1 MNKGFKV
8 SRRDL
13 ARLITAGA
21 VGLGVLRTS
30 LAAAAAAAPASPEPG
45 MKFGLRWSSNPTD
58 QDLLFLKQIG
68 ATHVSVTIPIPPS
81 SDITQLR
88 LPTLD
93 QLLAIKAR
101 YESAGLKV
109 HKFMGPLMIP
119 PKEVVLNL
127 PGRDHAID
135 LYKQWI
141 QVNSQAGFYC
151 VGASYMLTSVWQS
164 GKVATRFAPTREF
177 DASAPSFQNGYER
190 DKPAFGRDY
199 SRDEIIANYNY
210 FIRQIAP
217 VAERAGV
224 AIAFHPDDV
233 PVYDKL
239 AGVPRIFNNFS
250 EIKERLAA
258 ANSPNVGMILC
269 CGVWIEGGAD
279 MGCSVEDAVRYFV
292 SNHRVWE
299 IHFRNVSSTL
309 PKFNEAFMD
318 NGVYDMYKIMKT
330 VYDSGYR
337 ELIHYDHTPDMVGA
351 PYAYPAYA
359 FGYMHACYQRAVAG
373 SPVTG
378 RA

>member
-1 MNKGFKV
+1 MSSMSKG
-8 SRRDL
+8 
-13 ARLITAGA
+13 AR
-21 VGLGVLRTS
+21 
-30 LAAAAAAAPASPEPG
+30 
-45 MKFGLRWSSNPTD
+45 
-58 QDLLFLKQIG
+58 
-68 ATHVSVTIPIPPS
+68 TI
-81 SDITQLR
+81 R
-88 LPTLD
+88 
-93 QLLAIKAR
+93 
-101 YESAGLKV
+101 
-109 HKFMGPLMIP
+109 
-119 PKEVVLNL
+119 
-127 PGRDHAID
+127 
-135 LYKQWI
+135 
-141 QVNSQAGFYC
+141 
-151 VGASYMLTSVWQS
+151 
-164 GKVATRFAPTREF
+164 RFAPTREF
-177 DASAPSFQNGYER
+177 DASAPTFQNGYER

-258 ANSPNVGMILC
+258 AQSPNVGMILC
-269 CGVWIEGGAD
+269 CGVWIEGGAG

-351 PYAYPAYA
+351 LNSLRREQHLEPLPFDAARASVSHGSTRLVKLGFPDADPGEFA
-359 FGYMHACYQRAVAG
+359 ALQRRLREVRLLEPR
-373 SPVTG
+373 SG
-378 RA
+378 RVPIGRIQH